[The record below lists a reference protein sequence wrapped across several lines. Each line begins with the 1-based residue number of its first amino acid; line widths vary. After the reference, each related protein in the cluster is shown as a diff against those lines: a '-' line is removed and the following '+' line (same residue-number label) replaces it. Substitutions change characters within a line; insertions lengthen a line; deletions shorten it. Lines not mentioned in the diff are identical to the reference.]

1 MYEKKGIMIDPDLL
15 QMLCCPETKLPLK
28 EAEDFLLK
36 ELNQKI
42 SEKTLK
48 NVSGQVITAPLSCL
62 LVTKDGSRAYPV
74 VENIP
79 VLLADEA
86 IILKR

>member
-1 MYEKKGIMIDPDLL
+1 MYEKKGFMIDPDLL
-15 QMLCCPETKLPLK
+15 QMLCCPETKLPLQ
-28 EAEDFLLK
+28 EADDLLLK
-36 ELNQKI
+36 ELNLKI

-48 NVSGQVITAPLSCL
+48 NFSGQVLTTPLEGL
-62 LVTKDGSRAYPV
+62 LVTVDGSRAYPV

-79 VLLADEA
+79 VLLADDS

>member
-1 MYEKKGIMIDPDLL
+1 MYEKKGVMIDSDLL
-15 QMLCCPETKLPLK
+15 QMLCCPETKLPLT
-28 EAEDFLLK
+28 EADGLLLK

>member
-1 MYEKKGIMIDPDLL
+1 MYEKKGFMIDPDLL

-28 EAEDFLLK
+28 EAEVSLK
-36 ELNQKI
+36 NEVIQKI

-48 NVSGQVITAPLSCL
+48 DLSEQVITALLSCL
-62 LVTKDGSRAYPV
+62 LDTKDGSRAYPV